1 MKLPIALIK
10 SVIGSGLKPLPLSG
24 IVKEV
29 KELKQ
34 SKFNLEKTLKLA
46 FYIIGGSV
54 VWAVIFGKIDLATAS
69 GLLELFDSE

>member
-10 SVIGSGLKPLPLSG
+10 SVIGSTLKPLPLSG

-34 SKFNLEKTLKLA
+34 SKFDKEKVLKLA
-46 FYIIGGSV
+46 FYVIGGSI
-54 VWAVIFGKIDLATAS
+54 VWGVLLGKIDLATAS
-69 GLLELFDSE
+69 GLLELFGSE